1 MTLRLRPRPSPERS
15 SSHWLSYVLGALGL
29 VVLLWSRSSTAAGTD
44 LLVIVNSQN
53 PVTRLAGS
61 ELRPIFQTSK
71 RKWDNGAVVE
81 PVNLPEKSLPRQH
94 FDKAVMGFDPETTLR
109 YWIDRKVRGEAR
121 PPKKLTSPAAVVA
134 HVAGS
139 PGGIGY
145 IPADGAPGPGVK
157 IVARVSG
164 EQVKAP

>member
-1 MTLRLRPRPSPERS
+1 M
-15 SSHWLSYVLGALGL
+15 LGA
-29 VVLLWSRSSTAAGTD
+29 VALLWTRASQAGPTD
-44 LLVIVNSQN
+44 LLVIVNSHN
-53 PVTRLAGS
+53 SVTRLSAS

-71 RKWDNGAVVE
+71 RKWDNGALVE
-81 PVNLPEKSLPRQH
+81 PVNLPEKSPQRQL
-94 FDKAVMGFDPETTLR
+94 FDKAVLGFDPDTALR

-121 PPKKLTSPAAVVA
+121 PPKKLTSAAAVLA
-134 HVAGS
+134 HVAGT

-145 IPADGAPGPGVK
+145 IPAEGPVGAGVR